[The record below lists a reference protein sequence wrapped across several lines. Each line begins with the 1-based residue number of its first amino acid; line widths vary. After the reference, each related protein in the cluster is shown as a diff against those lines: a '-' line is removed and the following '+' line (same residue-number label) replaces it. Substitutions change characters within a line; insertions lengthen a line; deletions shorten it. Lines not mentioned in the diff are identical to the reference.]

1 MQQQR
6 GLVRVRSGGARL
18 RTAVA
23 LASGLAMAACTPVAN
38 RPDRQDELYDPDV
51 VQDIALTIAQADLDA
66 MAAALPQDEIYVPA
80 TLVWNDVTLD
90 NVGVKFKGNS
100 SRGMLKRGYLIKMH
114 EYVDQHFLGLRRVAL
129 DNGIQFGSLFSER
142 MLDDVLREEGVVA
155 SRANYARLTINGTFQ
170 GVFVNVER
178 IDKPFL
184 ATNFDGDDE
193 GNLYKCDLGGPGA
206 RLDVTDAASYTTT
219 FEAQTNEDT
228 ADGSDLLALAT
239 TLRDGTIDD
248 VKAAVDVDA
257 FVRLMPVMMLG
268 GAFDQYTGF
277 NAHNYYLYRDPAS
290 QQWTYLAHDLD
301 VGFADNAF
309 GMVPVIDGWDAATPR
324 PVSPLPL
331 VDRVLGDPDLLARYR
346 ERARADL
353 ATYFTPGVMGARL
366 DALYAQ
372 IADDLARD
380 PNPAVRVTN
389 PDIVGYPA
397 ILDDMKAFA
406 QRRYDTATSALAGA
420 P

>member
-23 LASGLAMAACTPVAN
+23 LASAWVCACAPVAN

-51 VQDIALTIAQADLDA
+51 VQDISLTIAQADLDA
-66 MAAALPQDEIYVPA
+66 MEAALPAEEIYVPA

-90 NVGVKFKGNS
+90 DVGVKFKGNS
-100 SRGMLKRGYLIKMH
+100 SRGQLKRGYLIKMH
-114 EYVDQHFLGLRRVAL
+114 EYVDQRFLGLRRVAL

-142 MLDDVLREEGVVA
+142 ILDEVLRAEGVVA

-184 ATNFDGDDE
+184 KTNFDGEDE
-193 GNLYKCDLGGPGA
+193 GNLYKCDLGGSGA
-206 RLDVTDAASYTTT
+206 RLDVVDAAAYGTT

-239 TLRDGTIDD
+239 TLRDGTLDE

-290 QQWTYLAHDLD
+290 ERWTYIAHDLD

-309 GMVPVIDGWDAATPR
+309 GMVAVIDGWNAATPR

-331 VDRVLGDPDLLARYR
+331 VDRVLGDPDLLSRYR
-346 ERARADL
+346 ELARADL
-353 ATYFTPGVMGARL
+353 TAYFTPALLGARL

-397 ILDDMKAFA
+397 ILDDMKAFV
-406 QRRYDTATSALAGA
+406 QRRFDTATSELAGA